1 MPINLKGKSIL
12 SVKDLSNQEVQYLLK
27 LSQTLKRLKESQVVQ
42 EPIKPSKSI
51 AVIMQKSSTRTRS
64 AFEVAAYD
72 LGLNV
77 TFISGNDSQMGVKES
92 MEDTAKVLGRFYD
105 GIAFRGFEHKDVEDL
120 ANFSGIPVWNAL
132 TDDFH
137 PTQVFADYLTILE
150 HFGRTNIKF
159 AFFGDAKN
167 NMGNSLALMA
177 AHMGAYFVGCAPKE
191 YWPEES
197 VMKEIAK
204 ISNYTGAKVEFT
216 EDTTE
221 AAAGADV
228 IYTDVWVSMGEP
240 FEAWKKRIND
250 LKPYQVNSK
259 IMNLSSE
266 DSIFLHCLPS
276 FHDTNTTKGMEIYEK
291 FGLKELEVTDEVFRS
306 KKSKVFDQAEN
317 RMHTIKA
324 IILSTI

>member
-12 SVKDLSNQEVQYLLK
+12 SVKDLSNYEVKYLLK
-27 LSQTLKRLKESQVVQ
+27 LSQTLKKLKESQVVQ
-42 EPIKPSKSI
+42 EPIKPAKTI
-51 AVIMQKSSTRTRS
+51 AVLMQKSSTRTRS

-120 ANFSGIPVWNAL
+120 AKYSGVPVWNAL
-132 TDDFH
+132 TNEFH

-150 HFGRTNIKF
+150 HFGRTDIKF
-159 AFFGDAKN
+159 AYFGDAKN

-177 AHMGAYFVGCAPKE
+177 AHMGAHFVGCAPKK
-191 YWPEES
+191 YWPEKS
-197 VMKEIAK
+197 VMNEINKIANYTEAK
-204 ISNYTGAKVEFT
+204 IEFT
-216 EDTTE
+216 EDVKV
-221 AAAGADV
+221 AAKDADV

-240 FEAWKKRIND
+240 QEIWDQRIKD

-259 IMNLSSE
+259 IMKLTSK

-276 FHDTNTTKGMEIYEK
+276 FHDINTKIGMEIYEK

-324 IILSTI
+324 IMLATI